1 MRRNISVPT
10 EHEEQVMLFHWA
22 QLQSSKYPPLAL
34 MFAIPN
40 GGKRNA
46 KTAVDLK
53 YEGVKPGV
61 SDIFLPCACG
71 GYHGMFIEM
80 KRTKGGA
87 LSAAQR
93 DFISKVENQGY
104 KVVVCK
110 GFEAAREEIVKY
122 LTLQKKESP

>member
-1 MRRNISVPT
+1 MNNQLTPS

-22 QLQSSKYPPLAL
+22 QLQSAKYPPLAL

-40 GGKRNA
+40 GGKRNV
-46 KTAVDLK
+46 KTAVDLRA
-53 YEGVKPGV
+53 EGVKSGV
-61 SDIFLPCACG
+61 CDIFLPCACG
-71 GYHGMFIEM
+71 EHHGMFIEM
-80 KRTKGGA
+80 KRIKGGA

-93 DFISKVENQGY
+93 DFISQIEKQGY
-104 KVVVCK
+104 KAVVCK